1 MSLFP
6 GIDCI
11 RGHINR
17 PYRIESAAT
26 QPVHYVVAYNEGM
39 GQQNPYLLQS
49 VINMSHSLWFIKKNI
64 THLLQFVQSI
74 NSTFTWNN
82 YRYMYIPDYCT
93 SILLICGDFKKLAF
107 EQDKFILLF

>member
-17 PYRIESAAT
+17 PYRIESTAT

-39 GQQNPYLLQS
+39 GPQNPYLLQS
-49 VINMSHSLWFIKKNI
+49 VINKYVPFIVI
-64 THLLQFVQSI
+64 
-74 NSTFTWNN
+74 
-82 YRYMYIPDYCT
+82 Y
-93 SILLICGDFKKLAF
+93 
-107 EQDKFILLF
+107 

>member
-11 RGHINR
+11 QGHINR

-49 VINMSHSLWFIKKNI
+49 VISMSHSL
-64 THLLQFVQSI
+64 
-74 NSTFTWNN
+74 
-82 YRYMYIPDYCT
+82 
-93 SILLICGDFKKLAF
+93 
-107 EQDKFILLF
+107 

>member
-1 MSLFP
+1 MFLFP

-49 VINMSHSLWFIKKNI
+49 VISMSHSLRFIKKTSHSYCNLSNALIPHLHEI
-64 THLLQFVQSI
+64 TTGTCIFLTIVPVF
-74 NSTFTWNN
+74 
-82 YRYMYIPDYCT
+82 C
-93 SILLICGDFKKLAF
+93 
-107 EQDKFILLF
+107 